1 MARYGNGI
9 SRLAI
14 WPGCWQRQK
23 VTSPKKRPGRYRT
36 FFRSSGVPV
45 QFRVEITTSA
55 ERDLGEIWDYIAQDN
70 PGNACTFILKI
81 EEQINSLE
89 HSPERCP
96 LIPENQI
103 LGTSYRHLI
112 YGQYRTVF
120 RISTDTIYIL
130 RIIHGARLLEELL

>member
-1 MARYGNGI
+1 
-9 SRLAI
+9 
-14 WPGCWQRQK
+14 
-23 VTSPKKRPGRYRT
+23 
-36 FFRSSGVPV
+36 VPV
-45 QFRVEITTSA
+45 LFKVEITPYA
-55 ERDLGEIWDYIAQDN
+55 ERDLEGIWDYIAQDN
-70 PGNACTFILKI
+70 PGNACTFVLKI
-81 EEQINSLE
+81 EEQIYSLE

-112 YGQYRTVF
+112 YGQYRTIF

>member
-1 MARYGNGI
+1 M
-9 SRLAI
+9 
-14 WPGCWQRQK
+14 
-23 VTSPKKRPGRYRT
+23 
-36 FFRSSGVPV
+36 PV